1 MKAAASGLLAA
12 ASRALTLP
20 LRALIFLYQRLVS
33 PVLPSA
39 CRYHPTCSAYAA
51 EALRV
56 HGLFRGAWLA
66 GARLGRCNPW
76 GAGGLDPVPAR
87 PTASRASPAGAP
99 PPAAPLSPSSNSSQQ
114 WHS

>member
-1 MKAAASGLLAA
+1 MKAVASGLLEA

-51 EALRV
+51 EALQV
-56 HGLFRGAWLA
+56 HGLFRGVLLA
-66 GARLGRCNPW
+66 VARVGRCHPW
-76 GAGGLDPVPAR
+76 GAGGLDPVPAKAKA
-87 PTASRASPAGAP
+87 ASASPVGAP
-99 PPAAPLSPSSNSSQQ
+99 PPAALSPSSNSSQQ

>member
-1 MKAAASGLLAA
+1 MIACFKGFFAALSL
-12 ASRALTLP
+12 ALTLP

-56 HGLFRGAWLA
+56 HGVRGVLLA
-66 GARLGRCNPW
+66 GGRLGRCHPW
-76 GAGGLDPVPAR
+76 GAGGLDPVPQRAAPQSVR
-87 PTASRASPAGAP
+87 APLPVASPLP
-99 PPAAPLSPSSNSSQQ
+99 TSLSTKSS
-114 WHS
+114 HP

>member
-1 MKAAASGLLAA
+1 VNSQSSAAAAA
-12 ASRALTLP
+12 LSRALSLP

-56 HGLFRGAWLA
+56 HGVVRGSLLA
-66 GARLGRCNPW
+66 AGRLGRCHPW
-76 GAGGLDPVPAR
+76 GAGGLDPVP
-87 PTASRASPAGAP
+87 PALQAAVP
-99 PPAAPLSPSSNSSQQ
+99 ALPPAASAEPLSSTP
-114 WHS
+114 HSPQP